1 VPPRSRLI
9 VRRREAAPL
18 WRGSQL
24 AAALRSS
31 REALSAV
38 EGQLDALLAA
48 LRDPGSAPPDA
59 AAADRLSGAAARAG
73 SALASLGTLARRR

>member
-9 VRRREAAPL
+9 VRRREAPL

-24 AAALRSS
+24 AAALRNS

-59 AAADRLSGAAARAG
+59 EAADRLSGAAARAG